1 VKTREKEKTMK
12 PIDLTL
18 LHNAAYALVA
28 VQTHEPDRAI
38 AHYRTA
44 LKSNDPIETWDC
56 VRGIAD
62 DREKN
67 TPVALVAFIN
77 QASANTVVFAHNLNE
92 FWRQIPTQQLIV
104 NALPAWRAEG
114 KTLVVLTSNLGTVP
128 SILERELTQ
137 IDFEL
142 PDVEAI
148 DKRFRALAD
157 GAGVKV
163 PDKSASEAARGLTLA
178 EAEGS
183 AALALASTGKFD
195 REIISWQKAQAVM
208 RNSSLEVSS
217 FTERFEDLAA
227 MENLKGFTLSTAKSA
242 LAKGVIVLGV
252 PGTGKSHVAKALGN
266 ELGLPCLTLDF
277 GKCFGSLVGESERLM
292 RDALATAT
300 AMAPA
305 VLLID
310 EIEKGLAGAGSSG
323 QHDSGVTKRT
333 TGTFLKFLSDR
344 PAGLYVVAT
353 CNDVTSLPPEYT
365 RAERWDALFF
375 VDLPTM
381 YERQAILAIHAKA
394 FGLKTKFAV
403 PDGWTGSEIKTCCRI
418 AKMMGLTLDEAS
430 QYVVPLS
437 KSAAAQIHDLREWAK
452 GRTIPASLPLVE
464 KSGRKVSLGGK

>member
-1 VKTREKEKTMK
+1 MK

-28 VQTHEPDRAI
+28 LQTHEPDRAV
-38 AHYRTA
+38 AHYRVA
-44 LKSNDPIETWDC
+44 LKSNGPIETWDC

-67 TPVALVAFIN
+67 TPVALVAYIN

-92 FWRQIPTQQLIV
+92 FWKQIPTQQLLV
-104 NALPAWRAEG
+104 NALPAWRAKG
-114 KTLVVLTSNLGTVP
+114 KMLVVLTSNLGTVP
-128 SILERELTQ
+128 SILERELMQ

-148 DKRFRALAD
+148 DERFKVLAAGCRKD
-157 GAGVKV
+157 AGVKI
-163 PDKSASEAARGLTLA
+163 PNRSMSEAARGLTLA
-178 EAEGS
+178 EAEAA
-183 AALALASTGKFD
+183 AALALASVGQFD
-195 REIISWQKAQAVM
+195 REIISWQKSQAVM
-208 RNSSLEVSS
+208 RNSSLEISQY
-217 FTERFEDLAA
+217 TERFDDLAA
-227 MENLKGFTLSTAKSA
+227 MENLKSFTLNTAKSP
-242 LAKGVIVLGV
+242 LSKGVIILGV
-252 PGTGKSHVAKALGN
+252 PGTGKSALAKALGN

-300 AMAPA
+300 AMSPA

-310 EIEKGLAGAGSSG
+310 EIEKGLAGAGSNG

-381 YERQAILAIHAKA
+381 SERQAILAIHATA
-394 FGLKTKFAV
+394 FGIKVGKWTP

-418 AKMMGLTLDEAS
+418 AKMMSLTLDEAAL
-430 QYVVPLS
+430 YVVPLS
-437 KSAAAQIHDLREWAK
+437 KSAGEQIQHLREWAM
-452 GRTIPASLPLVE
+452 GRTISASLPLVE